1 MLSAVPYSYAGRIYK
16 VVRLWDREKLYDLWM
31 SGDKSA
37 ERKFKAI
44 LKEETGLYE
53 EEVLFYLRRQDKT
66 PDLLEIDGTQYKRGV
81 V

>member
-1 MLSAVPYSYAGRIYK
+1 
-16 VVRLWDREKLYDLWM
+16 M
-31 SGDKSA
+31 SGDKFA